1 MRIKAVFEKMV
12 FQDEE
17 EKANFEKYKKLKG
30 EDLFYQ
36 IYRILSE
43 SQSPVKYVT
52 VSSYVR
58 YDKNLRDKL
67 YIYMATLEEY
77 YRAQFLDAFDVLE
90 PKKYEMHCY
99 NQLNKD
105 LIKRTE
111 GTPSVLYYGFQPDF
125 RDLMRICNDMGVCE
139 IDNSSQK
146 HIKKLRNETMHHAL
160 IMFGKAQT
168 TSRLEEHFKEI
179 EKRLNAFVQAL
190 PQEYRAGFLS
200 DLQKLN
206 QNAIRN
212 TKYLSKYC
220 LEVLDGRI
228 CVKR

>member
-1 MRIKAVFEKMV
+1 MFEKMV
-12 FQDEE
+12 FQNEE
-17 EKANFEKYKKLKG
+17 EKANYEKYKKLKG

-36 IYRILSE
+36 IYCILSE

-77 YRAQFLDAFDVLE
+77 YRAQLLDAFDVLE

-111 GTPSVLYYGFQPDF
+111 GTPSVLYYAFQPDF
-125 RDLMRICNDMGVCE
+125 GILMTLCREKGVSD
-139 IDNSSQK
+139 ISKNSQK
-146 HIKKLRNETMHHAL
+146 LIKELRNETMHHAL

-200 DLQKLN
+200 DIQKLN
-206 QNAIRN
+206 WNSTHH
-212 TKYLSKYC
+212 TKYLNKYC
-220 LEVLDGRI
+220 LEVQDGRI
-228 CVKR
+228 FVER